1 MILAALLATGCNNHN
16 SCNNAGGHSHNG
28 TAQDKDAHPG
38 EVRELSRETDAH
50 GHSGEIFFTKE
61 QAETA
66 GLETEIVTLESFRF
80 VIRTSG
86 RIQALQGDEH
96 TVVASSSGVLVYAN
110 PSIAEGAHVRNG
122 ETLAFIS
129 AKNLQDGD
137 PVIKAKLAF
146 ETAEKEFRRAEKL
159 VSDKIISAKEFEQA
173 RMRYETAKSAYD
185 GQAKNFTTKGIG
197 IVSPAEGY
205 VKSLSVSQ
213 GEYVPMGRPIAVI
226 AKNRRLQLRADVPE
240 KDFNHLHSIQSA
252 NFKTSYNNSV
262 YRLADLNGRLLSYGK
277 TSDGGAAY
285 IPVTFE
291 FDNIGDLVPG
301 AFADIYLLS
310 YMKENTLSVP
320 ESALTEE
327 QGLYFVYLKIGE
339 EVYKKQEVA
348 IGQSD
353 GIRVEILKGLGS
365 GDEVVTK
372 GTYQVKLSTASTA
385 IPGHTH

>member
-1 MILAALLATGCNNHN
+1 M
-16 SCNNAGGHSHNG
+16 
-28 TAQDKDAHPG
+28 
-38 EVRELSRETDAH
+38 
-50 GHSGEIFFTKE
+50 
-61 QAETA
+61 
-66 GLETEIVTLESFRF
+66 
-80 VIRTSG
+80 
-86 RIQALQGDEH
+86 QGDEH

-252 NFKTSYNNSV
+252 NFKTAYDDSV

-291 FDNIGDLVPG
+291 FDNIGDIVPG
-301 AFADIYLLS
+301 TFADIYLLS
-310 YMKENTLSVP
+310 YMKENTLFVP

-385 IPGHTH
+385 IPGHSH